1 MAYDHGGFEA
11 LKPRPSGGRK
21 RENIT
26 LREEEALLARFAKAA
41 GIGEFT
47 ISRRPTKKPS
57 GTKPARARSIIIFA
71 DRLRRIGA
79 VAGRICE
86 CRDDPKEGR
95 QYNKETPN
103 NERFKAAFWEQPI
116 PCRSRSISTPAVDTS
131 WKHAFGVVRSHSI
144 FPILSLGLL
153 LAVIFAAGSSRP
165 RLFMCRSL
173 DPLRLSPSH
182 TAAYL
187 IQANSREGANESE
200 SRKEREDQMRGS
212 ADNEPDPDERID
224 DTKKTRCEG
233 LAKKSARPLAKA
245 SLRSEG
251 QILRTPG

>member
-1 MAYDHGGFEA
+1 
-11 LKPRPSGGRK
+11 
-21 RENIT
+21 
-26 LREEEALLARFAKAA
+26 
-41 GIGEFT
+41 
-47 ISRRPTKKPS
+47 
-57 GTKPARARSIIIFA
+57 
-71 DRLRRIGA
+71 
-79 VAGRICE
+79 
-86 CRDDPKEGR
+86 
-95 QYNKETPN
+95 
-103 NERFKAAFWEQPI
+103 
-116 PCRSRSISTPAVDTS
+116 
-131 WKHAFGVVRSHSI
+131 VVRSHSI

-153 LAVIFAAGSSRP
+153 LAVIFACWEFAAQALYVS
-165 RLFMCRSL
+165 LFGPAPPQS
-173 DPLRLSPSH
+173 SH

-251 QILRTPG
+251 